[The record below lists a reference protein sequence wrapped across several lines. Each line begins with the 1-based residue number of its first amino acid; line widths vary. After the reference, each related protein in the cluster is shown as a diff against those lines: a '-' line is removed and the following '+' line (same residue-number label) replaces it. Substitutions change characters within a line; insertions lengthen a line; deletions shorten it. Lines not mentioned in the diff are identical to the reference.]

1 MSDDPKQFSF
11 RERAA
16 EKAAAR
22 AKDEARLAD
31 GSITPA
37 ELSRENGGNLRGR
50 VTYKGP
56 AHRIQRLARKLTDN

>member
-1 MSDDPKQFSF
+1 MSDEPKRYSF

-37 ELSRENGGNLRGR
+37 ELSRENGMLRGKI
-50 VTYKGP
+50 TYKGP
-56 AHRIQRLARKLTDN
+56 SLRMQRLAKKLADD

>member
-1 MSDDPKQFSF
+1 MSDEPKQYSF
-11 RERAA
+11 RRRAA

-37 ELSRENGGNLRGR
+37 ELTRENGMLRGK

-56 AHRIQRLARKLTDN
+56 SLRMQRLAKKLADD